1 MNKPSVIDK
10 ETKIAIV
17 GGGIG
22 GLTAGIALQ
31 KAGFNPVIYERAPEF
46 GEVGAGIS
54 MSPNATLG
62 LESLGFGD
70 YLNANANE
78 PLEQRLYHGETGELL
93 KAIDRRDCRE
103 TYKAAYCQLHRAD
116 LLNMLI
122 DAFGRDN
129 CEMNH
134 GLTAIDSRE
143 DGATLSFEDGSSIE
157 ADIVIAADGLR
168 SIIRDSLF
176 DADPPEF
183 SGHVAWRALVPAEKL
198 GPKSVERLNIN
209 HLGTGRNIVSYPVRG
224 TDLVNIVA
232 LTKAEEWAEESWNAK
247 ADKSELAV
255 HYEGWADY
263 VMDLL
268 EALPSDELYRWG
280 LFIRKPLDNW
290 VSGRTALLGDAAH
303 PMLPYMGQGA
313 SCAIEDGVILG
324 RAFAV
329 AETLDEA
336 LRIYSDTRIKRASL
350 LQSESNLGG
359 ERLQAIDPDAFR
371 NTPMKNEDS
380 LGIFAYDPVT
390 VPLVK

>member
-1 MNKPSVIDK
+1 MIDAN
-10 ETKIAIV
+10 TKIAIV

-22 GLTAGIALQ
+22 GLVAGIALQ

-54 MSPNATLG
+54 ISPNATLG
-62 LESLGFGD
+62 LESLGFTD

-93 KAIDRRDCRE
+93 KTFDRRDCRE

-122 DAFGRDN
+122 DAFGRSN
-129 CEMNH
+129 CAMNH
-134 GLTAIDSRE
+134 ALAAIDSRA
-143 DGATLSFEDGSSIE
+143 DGVTLTFEDGSIAE
-157 ADIVIAADGLR
+157 ADVVIAADGLR

-176 DADPPEF
+176 DSDPPEF

-198 GPKSVERLNIN
+198 GPKSVDRLNIN

-224 TDLVNIVA
+224 SELVNIVA
-232 LTKAEEWAEESWNAK
+232 LTKAEAWAEESWNAK
-247 ADKSELAV
+247 AEKSELAA

-263 VMDLL
+263 VMELL
-268 EALPSDELYRWG
+268 EAIPGDELYRWG
-280 LFIRKPLDNW
+280 LFIRKPLENW

-324 RAFAV
+324 RAFAAAKTV
-329 AETLDEA
+329 DEA
-336 LRIYSDTRIKRASL
+336 LKIYADSRIERASL

-359 ERLQAIDPDAFR
+359 ERLQTIDPYAFR
-371 NTPMKNEDS
+371 NTPIKNEDA
-380 LGIFAYDPVT
+380 LGIFAYDPAT

>member
-1 MNKPSVIDK
+1 MIDK
-10 ETKIAIV
+10 NVNIAII

-31 KAGFNPVIYERAPEF
+31 KAGFSPRIFERAPEF

-62 LESLGFGD
+62 LESLGFADFLDGD
-70 YLNANANE
+70 ANE

-93 KAIDRRDCRE
+93 QAIDRRDCRD

-122 DAFGRDN
+122 DAFGREN
-129 CEMNH
+129 CAMVKS
-134 GLTAIDSRE
+134 LTEIESGD
-143 DGATLSFEDGSSIE
+143 DGVTLTFEDGTHE
-157 ADIVIAADGLR
+157 RVDVAIAADGLR
-168 SIIRDSLF
+168 SVVRDSLF
-176 DADPPEF
+176 DSEPPVF

-198 GPKSVERLNIN
+198 GPLSVDRFNIN

-224 TDLVNIVA
+224 TQLVNIVA
-232 LTKAEEWAEESWNAK
+232 LTKADKWAEESWNAK
-247 ADKSELAV
+247 AEKSELAQ
-255 HYEGWADY
+255 HYDGWADY
-263 VMDLL
+263 VQGLL
-268 EALPSDELYRWG
+268 EAIPGDELYRWG
-280 LFIRKPLDNW
+280 LFVRKPLDTWINE
-290 VSGRTALLGDAAH
+290 RTALLGDAAH

-324 RAFAV
+324 RAFA
-329 AETLDEA
+329 AASTPDEA
-336 LRIYSDTRIKRASL
+336 LKIYGDTRIERASL
-350 LQSESNLGG
+350 LQRESNLGG

-371 NTPMKNEDS
+371 DTPLKNEDA

-390 VPLVK
+390 VPLAR

>member
-1 MNKPSVIDK
+1 MIDK
-10 ETKIAIV
+10 NIKIAII

-22 GLTAGIALQ
+22 GLAAGIALQ
-31 KAGFNPVIYERAPEF
+31 KAGFTPRIYERAPEF

-62 LESLGFGD
+62 LESLGFAD
-70 YLNANANE
+70 FLNTHANE
-78 PLEQRLYHGETGELL
+78 PIEQRLYHGETGELL
-93 KAIDRRDCRE
+93 KTFDRRDCRQ
-103 TYKAAYCQLHRAD
+103 TYKAAYYQLHRAD

-122 DAFGRDN
+122 DSFGREN
-129 CEMNH
+129 CSMDKS
-134 GLTAIDSRE
+134 LTVIESGE
-143 DGATLSFEDGSSIE
+143 DGVTLTFEDGSSE
-157 ADIVIAADGLR
+157 TADVAIAADGLR
-168 SIIRDSLF
+168 STVRDALF
-176 DADPPEF
+176 DSDPPEF

-198 GPKSVERLNIN
+198 GPKSVDRLNIN

-232 LTKAEEWAEESWNAK
+232 LTKADDWAEESWNAK
-247 ADKSELAV
+247 APKSELAV

-263 VMDLL
+263 VMELL
-268 EALPSDELYRWG
+268 EAMPDDELYRWG
-280 LFIRKPLDNW
+280 LFVRKPLDNW
-290 VSGRTALLGDAAH
+290 ISGRTALLGDAAH

-324 RAFAV
+324 RAFA
-329 AETLDEA
+329 AANDPSEA
-336 LRIYSDTRIKRASL
+336 LKIYADTRIERASL

-359 ERLQAIDPDAFR
+359 ERLQAIDPYAFR
-371 NTPMKNEDS
+371 DTPIKNEDA

>member
-1 MNKPSVIDK
+1 MSQKRVIDK
-10 ETKIAIV
+10 NSKIAIV

-22 GLTAGIALQ
+22 GLVAGIALQ

-70 YLNANANE
+70 YLDANANE
-78 PLEQRLYHGETGELL
+78 PLEQRLYHCETGELL
-93 KAIDRRDCRE
+93 KTFDRRDCRE
-103 TYKAAYCQLHRAD
+103 TYQAAYYQLHRAD
-116 LLNMLI
+116 LLTMLI
-122 DAFGRDN
+122 DAFGRDH
-129 CEMNH
+129 CAMNH
-134 GLTAIDSRE
+134 GLAAIDSRE
-143 DGATLSFEDGSSIE
+143 DGVTLTFEDGSTAE
-157 ADIVIAADGLR
+157 ADAVIAADGLR

-176 DADPPEF
+176 DSDPPEF
-183 SGHVAWRALVPAEKL
+183 SGHVAWRALVPAGKL
-198 GPKSVERLNIN
+198 GSKSVERLNIN

-224 TDLVNIVA
+224 TELVNIVA
-232 LTKAEEWAEESWNAK
+232 LTKADDWAEESWTAK
-247 ADKSELAV
+247 ASKSELAQ

-263 VMDLL
+263 VQDLL
-268 EALPSDELYRWG
+268 KVIPGDELYRWG
-280 LFIRKPLDNW
+280 LFIRKPLANW
-290 VSGRTALLGDAAH
+290 ISGRTALLGDAAH

-313 SCAIEDGVILG
+313 SSAIEDGVILG
-324 RAFAV
+324 RAFAS

-336 LRIYSDTRIKRASL
+336 LKIYADTRIERASL

-359 ERLQAIDPDAFR
+359 ERLQSIDPYAFR
-371 NTPMKNEDS
+371 DTPIKNEDA

>member
-1 MNKPSVIDK
+1 MNQGRALDK
-10 ETKIAIV
+10 STKIAII

-22 GLTAGIALQ
+22 GLVAGIALQ
-31 KAGFNPVIYERAPEF
+31 KAGFSPTIYERAPEF

-62 LESLGFGD
+62 LQSLGFGA
-70 YLNANANE
+70 YLDSNANE

-93 KAIDRRDCRE
+93 KTFDRRDCRQ

-122 DAFGRDN
+122 GAFGRSN
-129 CEMNH
+129 CAMDH
-134 GLTAIDSRE
+134 VLAAIDSRK
-143 DGATLSFEDGSSIE
+143 DGVTLTFEDGGTAE
-157 ADIVIAADGLR
+157 ADVAIAADGLR
-168 SIIRDSLF
+168 SIVRDSLF
-176 DADPPEF
+176 DSNPPEF

-224 TDLVNIVA
+224 TELVNIVA
-232 LTKAEEWAEESWNAK
+232 LTKAEDWAEESWNAK
-247 ADKSELAV
+247 AEKSELAA
-255 HYEGWADY
+255 HYEGWTDY
-263 VMDLL
+263 VMELL
-268 EALPSDELYRWG
+268 EAIPGDALYRWG
-280 LFIRKPLDNW
+280 LFIREPLENW

-329 AETLDEA
+329 AETPGQA
-336 LRIYSDTRIKRASL
+336 LKIYAESRIERASL

-359 ERLQAIDPDAFR
+359 DRLQAIDPYAFR
-371 NTPMKNEDS
+371 DTPIKNEDA
-380 LGIFAYDPVT
+380 LGIFAYDPAT
-390 VPLVK
+390 VPLIK